1 MSKFL
6 VHEVVSIHKVHL
18 RRVTYVAAL
27 ILLGCAA
34 PALAQS
40 SSATT
45 SSQGSWQAPLA
56 GKNGVSM
63 PACSYTPIPPATK
76 EAKSAKYHGTLVLIG
91 IVELDGTVTHIRVP
105 KAVGFGLDESA
116 IDTLKKWKCKA
127 ANGPDGK
134 PVRSDV
140 PFRFEFDFR

>member
-1 MSKFL
+1 MHKL
-6 VHEVVSIHKVHL
+6 HLLRVS
-18 RRVTYVAAL
+18 YVATL
-27 ILLGCAA
+27 IVLGYAA

-40 SSATT
+40 SSPSSNASTA
-45 SSQGSWQAPLA
+45 SSQGSWQAPPA
-56 GKNGVSM
+56 GSNGVSK
-63 PACSYTPIPPATK
+63 PSCSYTPRPPATK
-76 EAKSAKYHGTLVLIG
+76 EAKTAKYHGTLVLLG

-105 KAVGFGLDESA
+105 RAVGFGLDESA

-140 PFRFEFDFR
+140 SFRFDFDFR